1 MGTWRITFKPYTS
14 TQIKQI
20 LEQRLTGSDMFEE
33 KALNFITKKF
43 SVYTSD
49 LRKIFNIIKQ
59 VINGKNGNKVKI
71 QDVTKIWSEIVE

>member
-1 MGTWRITFKPYTS
+1 
-14 TQIKQI
+14 
-20 LEQRLTGSDMFEE
+20 MFEE

-59 VINGKNGNKVKI
+59 VINGKQGNKVKI